1 MKKLSLD
8 IEDLAV
14 ESFDTSAAGVAPRG
28 TIHGA
33 QVSQTTCA
41 QLICDCPTNGAECD
55 TNYGSACEDTFN
67 TCAITCGDS
76 CTFHCSRTCPP
87 NTCAYSCEGT
97 CGCPTWSPN
106 ETCGIC

>member
-1 MKKLSLD
+1 MKKLNLNV
-8 IEDLAV
+8 EDLAV
-14 ESFDTSAAGVAPRG
+14 ESFDTTSVESSPRG

-33 QVSQTTCA
+33 DVSETTC
-41 QLICDCPTNGAECD
+41 QQIICDCETNGRECD
-55 TNYGSACEDTFN
+55 TNYGSRCEDITVGI
-67 TCAITCGDS
+67 TCAPS
-76 CTFHCSRTCPP
+76 CTFHCSHSCPA